1 MFYKVQFFKQVEL
14 SRRGLFFKL
23 WGTQAST
30 LECWAGVSLQIGGG
44 GVAFIAPTPSW
55 ACPCHQLWGKSR
67 GWAEA
72 VMLQAGATQGGSSG
86 PAQLSSFSFLLGSP
100 SSTPPCLH
108 PAPAPDLGL

>member
-44 GVAFIAPTPSW
+44 GWPSSHLHPLGP
-55 ACPCHQLWGKSR
+55 AHAISSGAR
-67 GWAEA
+67 
-72 VMLQAGATQGGSSG
+72 AGAGQK
-86 PAQLSSFSFLLGSP
+86 L
-100 SSTPPCLH
+100 
-108 PAPAPDLGL
+108 